1 MQSICLNV
9 RTKMHDD
16 FITIFSGTNV
26 EQHMKAVR
34 YSMCIV
40 AYRNNGLHG
49 FVDGTLEQLYS
60 NSSKRYKH
68 ESSAQHS
75 FNLQ

>member
-9 RTKMHDD
+9 RTKIYDN

-34 YSMCIV
+34 YLMCIV
-40 AYRNNGLHG
+40 AYRNNGLHD
-49 FVDGTLEQLYS
+49 FVDDTLKQLYS
-60 NSSKRYKH
+60 NPSKRYKH